1 MQPALTP
8 VNPPQGQPY
17 HPDGSPAAYG
27 FGWFLNPYHNHKRTW
42 HYGETVGFRTVI
54 ERFPDDKLSII
65 VLCNRADLNPEQLSL
80 KVADLYLSQR

>member
-1 MQPALTP
+1 LTP

-17 HPDGSPAAYG
+17 HPDGTPAAYG
-27 FGWFLNPYHNHKRTW
+27 FGWFLNPYHNHKRMW

-80 KVADLYLSQR
+80 KVADLYLAQR